1 MKRCRVHDTV
11 NICCSGRHFF
21 FRPLIGDAEQSDTY
35 QKQNR
40 SQYTDLQRDT
50 CGSTE
55 MGAVK
60 PELVF
65 LGDLFV
71 SRRCGGTGQLLRTI
85 YYGGYGTFL
94 RVDGAL
100 SPMGMGWSILLVD
113 PE

>member
-65 LGDLFV
+65 LGDLFH
-71 SRRCGGTGQLLRTI
+71 GGVVLANCYVVL

-100 SPMGMGWSILLVD
+100 
-113 PE
+113 